1 VKHFKDE
8 LGGDQES
15 LRQLNLSKVLTH
27 LRQNAPISRAALAEI
42 TGLNRATITRLVREL
57 IEHGFVRET
66 GIQSLR
72 AGRPSILLQLNP
84 DAGCIIGAEIEVKFG
99 SVILT
104 NLSAQILWREEVDF
118 GDDEPVEIL
127 NCMAELIRQAQT
139 KAGELN
145 RNILG
150 LGMSL
155 PGLVDVAKGVLLFAP
170 NMRWS
175 DVPVKQ
181 RLEKEFEIPIYV
193 DNKANMAALAES
205 YFGAARD
212 SEYVLYINITAGL
225 GAGIVLHQRIMA
237 GTSGLAGEVGHMSID
252 PQGTRCNCGS
262 YGCWETYVS
271 ALAVF
276 RRVRESVLRGEKS
289 QLAEIVQDGFER
301 ITIPLMVEAARN
313 GDQVVLDA
321 FEETGFYL
329 GVGLANLIN
338 TFNPQKVVL
347 GGYVTQAYEFLLP
360 VIQKTVQE
368 RALRWPRES
377 AEIVVA
383 KYVNDASLM
392 GAVATVYS
400 QILSNPNQAFKVKRG
415 LEEVKEVMRK
425 EIQIKF

>member
-1 VKHFKDE
+1 MKPLNGEFV
-8 LGGDQES
+8 GDQES
-15 LRQLNLSKVLTH
+15 LRQINLSTVLTH

-57 IEHGFVRET
+57 IEHGFVHEI
-66 GIQSLR
+66 GFQSLH
-72 AGRPSILLQLNP
+72 AGRPSILLQLDP

-99 SVILT
+99 SIILT
-104 NLSAQILWREEVDF
+104 DLTAHILWRQEVDF
-118 GDDEPVEIL
+118 GDTDEQEAIL
-127 NCMAELIRQAQT
+127 NCIAQLVRQACT
-139 KAGELN
+139 KASETN
-145 RNILG
+145 RHILG

-155 PGLVDVAKGVLLFAP
+155 PGLVDVSSGVLLFAP

-181 RLEKEFEIPIYV
+181 WLDTEFNIPIYV

-205 YFGAARD
+205 YFGSARD
-212 SEYVLYINITAGL
+212 SEYVLYINITAGV
-225 GAGIVLHQRIMA
+225 GAGIVLNQRIIA
-237 GTSGLAGEVGHMSID
+237 GASGLAGEVGHMTINPD
-252 PQGTRCNCGS
+252 GPKCNCGS

-276 RRVRESVLRGEKS
+276 RRVRESILTGEES
-289 QLAEIVQDGFER
+289 QLAEVVQDGFER
-301 ITIPLMVEAARN
+301 ITVPLMVEAARK
-313 GDQVVLDA
+313 GDRVALAA
-321 FEETGFYL
+321 FEETGYYL

-368 RALRWPRES
+368 RALRWPRE
-377 AEIVVA
+377 AADIVVA
-383 KYVNDASLM
+383 TYVNDASLM

-400 QILSNPNQAFKVKRG
+400 QILSNPNQAFKAKHR
-415 LEEVKEVMRK
+415 L
-425 EIQIKF
+425 

>member
-1 VKHFKDE
+1 VKQYNDGFV
-8 LGGDQES
+8 GDQES
-15 LRQLNLSKVLTH
+15 LRQINLSTVLTH

-66 GIQSLR
+66 GLQSLR
-72 AGRPSILLQLNP
+72 AGRPSILLQLDP

-99 SVILT
+99 SIILT
-104 NLSAQILWREEVDF
+104 DLSAHILWHQEVDF
-118 GDDEPVEIL
+118 GDSDEPEAIL
-127 NCMAELIRQAQT
+127 NCTAQLIRQACA
-139 KAGELN
+139 KAEETN
-145 RNILG
+145 CHILG

-155 PGLVDVAKGVLLFAP
+155 PGLVDVSSGVLLFAP

-181 RLEKEFEIPIYV
+181 WLEKEFNIPIYV

-205 YFGAARD
+205 YFGSARD
-212 SEYVLYINITAGL
+212 SNYVLYINITAGV
-225 GAGIVLHQRIMA
+225 GSGIVLNQRILPGA
-237 GTSGLAGEVGHMSID
+237 SGLAGEVGHMTINPNG
-252 PQGTRCNCGS
+252 PQCNCGS

-276 RRVRESVLRGEKS
+276 RRVREAILDGAKS
-289 QLAEIVQDGFER
+289 DLAEGIQDGFER
-301 ITIPLMVEAARN
+301 ITVPLMVEAARR
-313 GDQVVLDA
+313 GDQVALAA
-321 FEETGFYL
+321 FQETGFYL

-368 RALRWPRES
+368 RALRWPREA

-383 KYVNDASLM
+383 TYLNDASLM
-392 GAVATVYS
+392 GAVATVYG
-400 QILSNPNQAFKVKRG
+400 QILSNPNQAFKAKRG
-415 LEEVKEVMRK
+415 
-425 EIQIKF
+425 QIY